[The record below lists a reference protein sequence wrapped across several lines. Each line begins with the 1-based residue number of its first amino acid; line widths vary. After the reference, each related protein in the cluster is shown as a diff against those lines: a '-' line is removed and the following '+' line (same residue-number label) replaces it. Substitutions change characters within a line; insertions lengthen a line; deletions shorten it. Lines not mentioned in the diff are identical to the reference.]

1 MASSSALG
9 TILARPPLLDRAEE
23 KLVEG
28 GLANLI
34 VFNNGPTGCH
44 TDPNLEDIAAAAAL
58 GRGSAYM

>member
-1 MASSSALG
+1 MATSSALG

-34 VFNNGPTGCH
+34 VFNGPTGCH

-58 GRGSAYM
+58 GIGSAYM